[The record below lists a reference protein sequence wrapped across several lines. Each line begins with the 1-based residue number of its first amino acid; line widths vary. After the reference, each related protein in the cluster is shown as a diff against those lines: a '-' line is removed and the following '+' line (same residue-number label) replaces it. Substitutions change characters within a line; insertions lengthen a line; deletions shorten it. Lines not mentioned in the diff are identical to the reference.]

1 MSVMENQKFHANR
14 GTMAL
19 MENVFLVIL
28 MSMEY
33 IQLIKKCLFAKN
45 VLKDINVMGKIDRNV
60 HKDFMDKMANV

>member
-1 MSVMENQKFHANR
+1 MENQKFHANR